1 MDEFQDIRPY
11 RDHETRDV
19 LGRLAEGAELAGVIT
34 RFRYPRLP
42 AVLQAPAR
50 VLVRRQLRKLFADT
64 DTVADFQGL
73 VWRYV
78 DLAVRRTTAGL
89 TVEGFEA
96 LDPRQAYLFI
106 SNHRDIVLDPALL
119 DYALVNAGRDT
130 VEIAIGDNLLGRPMV
145 ADLMRL
151 NRSFIV
157 PRSVEGM
164 KAKLKALTH
173 LSRYID
179 LTLQEGHSVWIAQRE
194 GRAKDGVDRT
204 DPAVIKMLAIAGRKK
219 GLSFGETIRE
229 LNIVPV
235 SIAYEY
241 DPCDTLKAAELAA
254 RAQGVAYVKAS
265 DEDLQSIARGIA
277 QPKGRVHIC
286 VGKPL
291 TGDYADAEA
300 VAAELDAQITAN
312 YRLFPSNLLALEH
325 IHASPQPIGLA
336 ATHQELLAA
345 LARRSHEWWSAIESS
360 ELQRHAQEFTERLAA
375 VPDALRRHVLEMY
388 ANPVLSK
395 AKGRSS
401 DCHQPALA

>member
-1 MDEFQDIRPY
+1 MDEFHAIRPY
-11 RDHETRDV
+11 HDHETCDV
-19 LGRLAEGAELAGVIT
+19 LKRLTHGHELASMIT

-42 AVLQAPAR
+42 GLLQAPAR
-50 VLVRRQLRKLFADT
+50 ALVRRQLQALFKGMNS
-64 DTVADFQGL
+64 VADFQGL

-89 TVEGFEA
+89 SVEGFEA
-96 LDPRQAYLFI
+96 LDPHQAYLFI

-151 NRSFIV
+151 NRSFVV

-164 KAKLKALTH
+164 KAKLKALTQ

-219 GLSFGETIRE
+219 GLSFGDTIRE

-254 RAQGVAYVKAS
+254 RAQGRDYVKAA
-265 DEDLQSIARGIA
+265 DEDIQSIARGIA

-286 VGKPL
+286 IGKPL
-291 TGDYADAEA
+291 TGDYADADA
-300 VAAELDAQITAN
+300 VAAELDACITAN
-312 YRLFPSNLLALEH
+312 YRLFPSNLLALEQIQSVPRSDTLTRVNH
-325 IHASPQPIGLA
+325 D
-336 ATHQELLAA
+336 LLTA
-345 LARRSHEWWSAIESS
+345 LSRRSHEWWASIEAA
-360 ELQRHAQEFTERLAA
+360 ELQRHAHEFAERLAT
-375 VPDALRRHVLEMY
+375 VPEALRRHVLEMY

-395 AKGRSS
+395 AQGQSS
-401 DCHQPALA
+401 ACHQAALA

>member
-1 MDEFQDIRPY
+1 MDEFQDIRPF

-19 LGRLAEGAELAGVIT
+19 LDRLTNGTELASVIT

-42 AVLQAPAR
+42 TLLQPPAR
-50 VLVRRQLRKLFADT
+50 ALVRRQLRNLFAGMT
-64 DTVADFQGL
+64 TVADFQGL

-89 TVEGFEA
+89 SVEGFEA

-179 LTLQEGHSVWIAQRE
+179 VTLQEGHSIWIAQRE

-219 GLSFGETIRE
+219 GLSFGETIRD

-254 RAQGVAYVKAS
+254 RAKGLDYVKAA

-277 QPKGRVHIC
+277 SPKGRVHIC
-286 VGKPL
+286 VGTPL
-291 TGDYADAEA
+291 SGDYANAEA

-325 IHASPQPIGLA
+325 IHSV
-336 ATHQELLAA
+336 HQTDSLTSMNRDLLAA
-345 LARRSHEWWSAIESS
+345 LSRRSHEWWAAIEAA
-360 ELQRHAQEFTERLAA
+360 ELQRHAHEFTERLAA
-375 VPDALRRHVLEMY
+375 VPEALRRHVLEMY

-395 AKGRSS
+395 AQGLSG
-401 DCHQPALA
+401 

>member
-1 MDEFQDIRPY
+1 MDDFQDIRPY
-11 RDHETRDV
+11 RNHETRDV
-19 LGRLAEGAELAGVIT
+19 LNRLTDGTELAGVIT

-42 AVLQAPAR
+42 GFLQVPAR
-50 VLVRRQLRKLFADT
+50 AVVRRQLRKLFAGV
-64 DTVADFQGL
+64 DTVSDFQGL

-89 TVEGFEA
+89 SVEGFEA
-96 LDPRQAYLFI
+96 LDPHQAYLFI

-164 KAKLKALTH
+164 KAKLKALTQ

-179 LTLQEGHSVWIAQRE
+179 LTLQDGHSIWIAQRE

-219 GLSFGETIRE
+219 GLSFSDTIRE

-254 RAQGVAYVKAS
+254 RAAGRDYVKAA

-291 TGDYADAEA
+291 TGDYADADA
-300 VAAELDAQITAN
+300 VAAELDARITAN

-325 IHASPQPIGLA
+325 IRASSTADALSRLN
-336 ATHQELLAA
+336 HDLLAA
-345 LARRSHEWWSAIESS
+345 LSRRSHEWWASIEAG
-360 ELQRHAQEFTERLAA
+360 ELQRHAHEFAERLGA
-375 VPDALRRHVLEMY
+375 VPEALRRHVLEMY

-395 AKGRSS
+395 AQGQSS
-401 DCHQPALA
+401 ACHEAALT